1 MPATEAV
8 AAGEGTIEL
17 VCVEG
22 LANFVKK
29 AGAPVEL
36 IVPDVTSAFEQRPAL
51 LSNAPNPYAGRL
63 FVNYALSNEGISAW
77 MQGENDINPW
87 APQSMPAGL
96 IAVAGDFLDRK
107 NHILELLG
115 MGAG

>member
-22 LANFVKK
+22 LAKFVQK

-36 IVPDVTSAFEQRPAL
+36 IIPAVTSAFEQRPAL
-51 LSNAPNPYAGRL
+51 MLNAPNPYAGRL
-63 FVNYALSNEGISAW
+63 FIDHALSSDGIEAW
-77 MQGENDINPW
+77 RQTTNNINPW
-87 APQSMPAGL
+87 DRENMPSGL
-96 IAVAGDFLDRK
+96 LPVATDFLDRK
-107 NHILELLG
+107 DHILGLLG
-115 MGAG
+115 MGDN